1 MKTQVF
7 KNSETVKS
15 SDSMMVFTMIIFW
28 GLLLFGVDNMYL
40 FLKNEA
46 FNSEAKY
53 ENGLQFRKTNQPK
66 NAVGSE
72 NAATNN
78 TGLEIEFPMAKMQEY
93 LIAENEPEFT
103 VADANSIVFPES
115 ETVVLTADYASGND
129 FFLTDLKNQAREK
142 TKEAVEYYAFEKKL
156 REYLIPENEHKFEAG
171 IANSIIFP
179 DVETVKISTANNKL
193 GTDNFLTDLKIQASE
208 KTKEAVEYYA
218 FEMRVKEYLTI
229 ETEFPLQLEDWMIDE
244 KCWCHE
250 WREPMALSLKK

>member
-103 VADANSIVFPES
+103 AADANSIVFPES
-115 ETVVLTADYASGND
+115 D
-129 FFLTDLKNQAREK
+129 QAREK

-250 WREPMALSLKK
+250 WREPMALSQEK